1 MATTE
6 SSAIARLVDAAQNR
20 GLPGPDSIFEPVDHQ
35 AAPTQYSGLPPGKAS
50 GGKPWW
56 LLLVAVVVI
65 GGSVAGGYVLAQQQ
79 GDPEVEAIGTALAN
93 GGTSAATA
101 DSIVPDEV
109 AAAAVMP
116 PIPTATAEADAAD
129 AEDVEEELEPELDE
143 KELQLA
149 ARTGFDILVEP
160 KGAKI
165 TLDGHSIGAAPL
177 RVRNLLPG
185 PHQIAIEGPEGYFG
199 QHREFALEPGEAMV
213 LRLALDPL
221 GAEDQPAADAPETAA
236 PEEATAGEAIAASEA
251 SPENAQSRRE
261 QRTAAREARRK
272 KSAIALPKSEAPN
285 ASEEKDL
292 ASGEKVSLGT
302 LMLGAKPPCEIMIN
316 GKSTGLTTP
325 QRSIQLPE
333 GTHRVVLVNDEHGI
347 RKSFKV
353 RIKSGR
359 TTRAIQDLTKK
370 L

>member
-20 GLPGPDSIFEPVDHQ
+20 GMPGPDSIFDPVDHHP
-35 AAPTQYSGLPPGKAS
+35 APTQHSGLPPGKAS

-56 LLLVAVVVI
+56 LLIVAVVVI
-65 GGSVAGGYVLAQQQ
+65 GGSVVGGYVLAQQQ
-79 GDPEVEAIGTALAN
+79 GDPEEAAISAEVVAASN
-93 GGTSAATA
+93 GE
-101 DSIVPDEV
+101 DVPDDV
-109 AAAAVMP
+109 AASAVMP
-116 PIPTATAEADAAD
+116 PIPASAQADASAL
-129 AEDVEEELEPELDE
+129 EDVEEELEPELDE

-160 KGAKI
+160 KGAKV

-185 PHQIAIEGPEGYFG
+185 PHQIDIEGPDGYFG
-199 QHREFALEPGEAMV
+199 QHREFRLEPGEAMV
-213 LRLALDPL
+213 LRLALDRL
-221 GAEDQPAADAPETAA
+221 GAEDRAVADGPEPADPET
-236 PEEATAGEAIAASEA
+236 TGASEPSTEDA
-251 SPENAQSRRE
+251 RSRRSK
-261 QRTAAREARRK
+261 RTAAREARTK
-272 KSAIALPKSEAPN
+272 KSATAGANGEAPN

-302 LMLGAKPPCEIMIN
+302 LMLGAKPPCEILIN